1 MALRIIAIGLIIAFW
16 NDLETAWTIEVNCIL
31 GLESWWSLFI
41 TRYLKF
47 KWGFLELENSLK
59 I

>member
-41 TRYLKF
+41 TRYL
-47 KWGFLELENSLK
+47 
-59 I
+59 